1 MKLTIRKKM
10 LLCAFVPIITLG
22 VIIVVMAATSLRG
35 SIINQVENSLRG
47 TASSTLAAYSQNS
60 GSYTVSANG
69 DIWKGGYNISLSEK
83 LVDTIKEKSGMDVTF
98 FYGTTRIMTS
108 LKDENGERILG
119 SPAGAKIEE
128 EVLKNGNEYFSKNVS
143 VNGKNYLGYYVPV
156 FQEGNDTEP
165 IGMVFA
171 GIEKDETI
179 NSVLRSVF
187 YMVVLVVLIAIIG
200 IITSGLVARSISK
213 SLNEEIAC
221 VEEVAT
227 GNLAIVLNEKH
238 KNRKDEIG
246 DLTRAVGKLQ
256 ADLRKIIGGISDST
270 DMLLTAS
277 DTLEQTAKQTASN
290 MDYVMNSVETIT
302 SGATSQASDTKT
314 ASDNIVYMGNLIT
327 ETDKEAAALNQ
338 NADHM
343 MDSSDKSSA
352 TIDELKT
359 INEEVGQVVSMIA
372 DLTEQTNE
380 SAKTIRESAGFI
392 SEIAGQTNLLSLN
405 ASIEAARA
413 GEAGKGFA
421 VVADEIKTLAE
432 QSNDASNNI
441 DEIVNTL
448 IEDAGNVVEAMQK
461 MQEVIEKQNH
471 HILNTEES
479 VEEVMGEIRS
489 SIENIRSIENKTR
502 ELERARQEVVDKI
515 TGLADV
521 AESNVKNT
529 QETSSIISD
538 VSEHFKEVKQSAEN
552 LRETADVLEQNIK
565 NFKM

>member
-10 LLCAFVPIITLG
+10 LLCAFVPIIMLG
-22 VIIVVMAATSLRG
+22 VIIVVMAATLLRG

-119 SPAGAKIEE
+119 SPAGTKIEE
-128 EVLKNGNEYFSKNVS
+128 EVLKNGNEYFSENVS
-143 VNGKNYLGYYVPV
+143 VNGEKYLGYYVPV

-187 YMVVLVVLIAIIG
+187 YMVVLVVLIAVVG
-200 IITSGLVARSISK
+200 IIISGLVARSISK
-213 SLNEEIAC
+213 SLIEEIAC

-238 KNRKDEIG
+238 KNRKDEVG

-256 ADLRKIIGGISDST
+256 ADLRNIIGGISDST

-277 DTLEQTAKQTASN
+277 DTLEQTAKQTVSN
-290 MDYVMNSVETIT
+290 MDYVMNSVDTIT
-302 SGATSQASDTKT
+302 AGATSQASDTKT

-432 QSNDASNNI
+432 QSNEASNSI
-441 DEIVNTL
+441 DGIVNTL
-448 IEDAGNVVEAMQK
+448 IENAGNVVEAMQK

-479 VEEVMGEIRS
+479 VGEVMGEIRS
-489 SIENIRSIENKTR
+489 SIQNIRSIENKTR

-552 LRETADVLEQNIK
+552 LRKTADVLEQNIK

>member
-22 VIIVVMAATSLRG
+22 VIIVVMAATLLRG

-143 VNGKNYLGYYVPV
+143 VNGENYLGYYVPV

-200 IITSGLVARSISK
+200 IITSGLVASSISK

-432 QSNDASNNI
+432 QSNAASNNI

>member
-22 VIIVVMAATSLRG
+22 VIIVVMAATLLRG

-432 QSNDASNNI
+432 QSNAASNNI

>member
-22 VIIVVMAATSLRG
+22 VIIIVMAATSLRG

-143 VNGKNYLGYYVPV
+143 VNGENYLGYYVPV

-380 SAKTIRESAGFI
+380 SAKTIR
-392 SEIAGQTNLLSLN
+392 
-405 ASIEAARA
+405 
-413 GEAGKGFA
+413 
-421 VVADEIKTLAE
+421 
-432 QSNDASNNI
+432 
-441 DEIVNTL
+441 
-448 IEDAGNVVEAMQK
+448 
-461 MQEVIEKQNH
+461 
-471 HILNTEES
+471 
-479 VEEVMGEIRS
+479 
-489 SIENIRSIENKTR
+489 
-502 ELERARQEVVDKI
+502 
-515 TGLADV
+515 
-521 AESNVKNT
+521 
-529 QETSSIISD
+529 
-538 VSEHFKEVKQSAEN
+538 
-552 LRETADVLEQNIK
+552 
-565 NFKM
+565 

>member
-10 LLCAFVPIITLG
+10 LLCAFVPIIMLG
-22 VIIVVMAATSLRG
+22 VIIVVMAATLLRG

-119 SPAGAKIEE
+119 SPAGTKIEE
-128 EVLKNGNEYFSKNVS
+128 EVLKNGNEYFSENVS
-143 VNGKNYLGYYVPV
+143 VNGEKYLGYYVPV

-187 YMVVLVVLIAIIG
+187 YMVVLVVLIAVVG
-200 IITSGLVARSISK
+200 IIISGLVARSISK
-213 SLNEEIAC
+213 SLIEEIAC

-238 KNRKDEIG
+238 KNRKDEVG

-256 ADLRKIIGGISDST
+256 ADLRNIIGGISDST

-277 DTLEQTAKQTASN
+277 DTLEQTAKQTVSN
-290 MDYVMNSVETIT
+290 MDYVMNSVDTIT
-302 SGATSQASDTKT
+302 AGATSQASDTKT

-432 QSNDASNNI
+432 QSNEASNSI

-448 IEDAGNVVEAMQK
+448 IENAGNVVEAMQK

-479 VEEVMGEIRS
+479 VGEVMGEIRS
-489 SIENIRSIENKTR
+489 SIQNIRSIENKTR

-552 LRETADVLEQNIK
+552 LRKTADVLEQNIK